1 MTLSAQPHRTLL
13 PANDGCLGRH
23 RENDRKDGRSPAPS
37 PTAARL
43 PCGQAANSGLR
54 SRRQGNPVFRGP
66 FTPTAAASRGP
77 ELPEWRRRPIAG
89 ISDDHSPTGHLVIW
103 LRDAFAWRSRP
114 SSCSSGR
121 SSDWS
126 TIRRSVP
133 SCSTPHRNQ
142 GQQAALEQA
151 FNLLDNHPSALKA
164 GVMKPAANIQG
175 MLHAFA
181 SGEVMKH
188 ALASYSF
195 EQFEAAC
202 YQALVTTAEEAGER
216 EVASTSSTILREEQ
230 AMAPGS
236 GRPCRSS
243 PSFI

>member
-1 MTLSAQPHRTLL
+1 MRTALRGSSSALVAPPAEPTFERRRKVDDPQRAAASHAVAGPMMDASAGIARTTAKMGGPQRPVRPPHDW
-13 PANDGCLGRH
+13 PW
-23 RENDRKDGRSPAPS
+23 
-37 PTAARL
+37 
-43 PCGQAANSGLR
+43 GQAANSGLR

-103 LRDAFAWRSRP
+103 LRDAFAWRARP

-181 SGEVMKH
+181 SGKVM
-188 ALASYSF
+188 
-195 EQFEAAC
+195 
-202 YQALVTTAEEAGER
+202 
-216 EVASTSSTILREEQ
+216 
-230 AMAPGS
+230 
-236 GRPCRSS
+236 
-243 PSFI
+243 